1 MFFSNYENVAICVNL
16 KNDTSKPISDGY
28 LGLINSTPIDYVEIN
43 ISKKYHVWS
52 KCIDFTRLSHK
63 KALLLFFVYS
73 LSLKSILYY
82 RNYDYRQTD
91 VLNVITN
98 RLESK
103 IIFSIHE

>member
-1 MFFSNYENVAICVNL
+1 MIHR
-16 KNDTSKPISDGY
+16 KPISDGY

-52 KCIDFTRLSHK
+52 KCITRLSHN
-63 KALLLFFVYS
+63 KALLLCFVYS
-73 LSLKSILYY
+73 LSLKSILY
-82 RNYDYRQTD
+82 YDYRQTD